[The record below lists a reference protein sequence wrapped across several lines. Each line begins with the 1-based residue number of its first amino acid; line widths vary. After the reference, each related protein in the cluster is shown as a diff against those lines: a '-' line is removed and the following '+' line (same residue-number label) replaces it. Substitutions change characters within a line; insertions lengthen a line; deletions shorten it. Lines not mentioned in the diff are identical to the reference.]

1 MPGWCTPAGGMFP
14 AQALTHDS
22 NLHSGQ
28 GSQTRSVLASPPT
41 CMSPL
46 YGMHKFNVL
55 EANSE
60 KVVGMPEANHE
71 WKRTPRGTPSFSN
84 TITKP
89 LRHDIIKTKLSA
101 FMEKLSQHLSN
112 SVERATGADKNREVT
127 GARLLP
133 YARSLERY
141 RESFSSPHFL
151 FNWQTFR
158 TFTKSPHNTHT
169 PVKLTA
175 LNMIL
180 SVSRTLVKQRHEEHR
195 T

>member
-1 MPGWCTPAGGMFP
+1 MY
-14 AQALTHDS
+14 THRWQVPSSSTDS
-22 NLHSGQ
+22 RFD
-28 GSQTRSVLASPPT
+28 QTRSVLASPPT

-46 YGMHKFNVL
+46 YGMHKYNVL
-55 EANSE
+55 EASYE

-133 YARSLERY
+133 HARSLERY
-141 RESFSSPHFL
+141 RESFSSPSEKSHICQMKA
-151 FNWQTFR
+151 WPYRQECR
-158 TFTKSPHNTHT
+158 GHDPTKKN
-169 PVKLTA
+169 L
-175 LNMIL
+175 LCC
-180 SVSRTLVKQRHEEHR
+180 
-195 T
+195 